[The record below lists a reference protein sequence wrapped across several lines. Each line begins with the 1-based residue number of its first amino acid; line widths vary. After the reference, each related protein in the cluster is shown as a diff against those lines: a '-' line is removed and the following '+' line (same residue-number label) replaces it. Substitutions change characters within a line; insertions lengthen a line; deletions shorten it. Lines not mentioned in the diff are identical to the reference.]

1 MAEENCCE
9 CGRYMGG
16 PTSTVGASSAAYTP
30 PPAMPRANCIVCF
43 DLLCPD
49 CGVRN
54 TITGQLYCEVC
65 HEATIRS
72 CFICKM
78 PADPQRNVCS
88 GCGLTYCWSHMM
100 KNMQGTCQLCVA
112 CYARQ
117 FGHEQ
122 AARDFGHQPIPDV
135 KPPPGQPL
143 HGPLYKAPPHGLPV
157 GATPNMKPPPY
168 KAPPVLTAPPPALA
182 GMKELPFKAAPGPT
196 THANGPPCKP
206 PPGQKPPPCKG
217 LPVYKPPPPGVFAKE
232 VPYRALVLK
241 VPPPYPQDR
250 PEQAAVT
257 PSAKAAEP
265 STAKASTATPFEV
278 QLAETALLPP
288 RTSWPKNRLHSP
300 PRGNKASRVSV
311 L

>member
-1 MAEENCCE
+1 
-9 CGRYMGG
+9 
-16 PTSTVGASSAAYTP
+16 
-30 PPAMPRANCIVCF
+30 
-43 DLLCPD
+43 
-49 CGVRN
+49 
-54 TITGQLYCEVC
+54 
-65 HEATIRS
+65 
-72 CFICKM
+72 
-78 PADPQRNVCS
+78 
-88 GCGLTYCWSHMM
+88 
-100 KNMQGTCQLCVA
+100 
-112 CYARQ
+112 
-117 FGHEQ
+117 
-122 AARDFGHQPIPDV
+122 
-135 KPPPGQPL
+135 
-143 HGPLYKAPPHGLPV
+143 
-157 GATPNMKPPPY
+157 MKPPPY

-311 L
+311 RIVIVWRVCMPIRRGREVEPNAHKTNKRTETSRRGTQSTPSRQCCSPPAVGGATYLSSYWFGWARLLAAHSVSSCCVGDRMYCSRESNQQKTRSSVLGRRAMSWTRRACIDWAVPV